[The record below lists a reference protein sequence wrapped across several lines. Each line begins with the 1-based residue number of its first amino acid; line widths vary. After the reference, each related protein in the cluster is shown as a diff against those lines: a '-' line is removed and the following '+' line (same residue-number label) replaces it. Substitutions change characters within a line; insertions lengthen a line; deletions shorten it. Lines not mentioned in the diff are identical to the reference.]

1 METEAPGLRWRTT
14 RGGKTPMWRA
24 SKAAI
29 RAGYPV
35 KTVNLAPFADNERLL
50 VQRCQRTPGR
60 NARLDC
66 WST

>member
-1 METEAPGLRWRTT
+1 METQAPGLRWRTT
-14 RGGKTPMWRA
+14 HRGKTPMWRA

-50 VQRCQRTPGR
+50 AQRAGLKNLNRTISGVF
-60 NARLDC
+60 A
-66 WST
+66 